1 MVHAAQ
7 VQSRDMKEALRQAR
21 VDLSMALRMAVRLGL
36 NEGID
41 NHFTLMVPG
50 RNDLFLL
57 SPYGLHWTE
66 VTPDALMIVNDKGTR
81 VEGDGFVDPSA
92 FLIHWPIHRARP
104 DAQCVM
110 HTHMPYASALT
121 AIENGRLMMCHQ
133 NSLRFFGKVAYD
145 DVYDGLVF
153 DAGQGDN
160 ITRALG
166 SADVLFM
173 AHHGVI
179 VVGRTVGEALHR
191 LYFLERACMVQFIAM
206 SAGKPLRIVSDRDA
220 ANAVRQFDEWD
231 AAAAEAHFAALK
243 RRLERNDEANW

>member
-1 MVHAAQ
+1 MVHAVQ
-7 VQSRDMKEALRQAR
+7 VESRKAANSLRQAR
-21 VDLSMALRMAVRLGL
+21 IDLSMALRMAVRLGL

-50 RNDLFLL
+50 REDLFLL
-57 SPYGLHWTE
+57 SPYGLHWSE
-66 VTPDALMIVNDKGTR
+66 VTPEVLMIVNDKGSR
-81 VEGDGFVDPSA
+81 VEGEGFVDPSA
-92 FLIHWPIHRARP
+92 FLIHWPIHRARS

-121 AIENGRLMMCHQ
+121 TIENGRLLMCHQ

-145 DVYDGLVF
+145 DSYDGLVF
-153 DAGQGDN
+153 DAEQGDT
-160 ITRALG
+160 ITKAMG

-179 VVGRTVGEALHR
+179 VVGRTVAEALHR

-231 AAAAEAHFAALK
+231 ETAAEAHFEALK
-243 RRLERNDEANW
+243 RRLERNEEQTW